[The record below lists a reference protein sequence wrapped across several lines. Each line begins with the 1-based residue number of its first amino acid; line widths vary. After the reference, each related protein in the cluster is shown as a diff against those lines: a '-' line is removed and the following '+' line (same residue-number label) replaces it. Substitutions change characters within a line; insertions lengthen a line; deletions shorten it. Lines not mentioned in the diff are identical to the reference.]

1 MKKLLVILLALATVL
16 ASFACCFAAVSSV
29 EKIDEL
35 DGKKIAVQTA
45 VAYEDA
51 VKDRIPKATWDYYT
65 TPNDMILA
73 LESNKIDAY
82 LIEEVG
88 FAAQHYSHKEL
99 RRLDEAAGS
108 IGFAITIGKGDNQN
122 RLLLEVNKFIEES
135 KASGLSKEM
144 YDYWVTNWNPEECF
158 YAIPD
163 YDPKAE
169 ELRVA
174 VEGAYEPFSF
184 EVDGSLTGFDVE
196 FVCRFCKEYGY
207 RPVFEPIPFDQISP
221 ATENGKYN
229 FGMNIVAT
237 DERTESSV
245 LSEDYYSCDI
255 VFVVEDVYDDGIGLL
270 EKIGISFDKTF
281 IKENRWKMFVE
292 GTGVTILIT
301 LASLLFGTLLGFLV
315 YLACRH
321 GNKFLNGVAGFF
333 NWLIEGMPTV
343 VLLMILFY
351 VIFGSSKLS
360 GTWISII
367 GFTLIF
373 ACCMFDM
380 LCVGCGAIS
389 KGQIEASRAL
399 GYTDRESFFKII
411 LPQAARHF
419 LPIYKNDMVSL
430 IKETSIVGYIAVRD
444 LTKISDFVR
453 SRTYEA
459 FFALIAT
466 AIIYFVVEGVLS
478 FVISRIQIKIDPK
491 RRSKDKI
498 LDGIKQWD

>member
-1 MKKLLVILLALATVL
+1 K
-16 ASFACCFAAVSSV
+16 
-29 EKIDEL
+29 
-35 DGKKIAVQTA
+35 
-45 VAYEDA
+45 
-51 VKDRIPKATWDYYT
+51 
-65 TPNDMILA
+65 
-73 LESNKIDAY
+73 
-82 LIEEVG
+82 
-88 FAAQHYSHKEL
+88 
-99 RRLDEAAGS
+99 
-108 IGFAITIGKGDNQN
+108 
-122 RLLLEVNKFIEES
+122 
-135 KASGLSKEM
+135 
-144 YDYWVTNWNPEECF
+144 YD
-158 YAIPD
+158 
-163 YDPKAE
+163 
-169 ELRVA
+169 
-174 VEGAYEPFSF
+174 
-184 EVDGSLTGFDVE
+184 
-196 FVCRFCKEYGY
+196 
-207 RPVFEPIPFDQISP
+207 
-221 ATENGKYN
+221 

-245 LSEDYYSCDI
+245 LSENYYSCDI
-255 VFVVEDVYDDGIGLL
+255 VLVVEDVYDDGIGFF
-270 EKIGISFDKTF
+270 ESIKNSFEKTF

-301 LASLLFGTLLGFLV
+301 LASLAFGTLLGFVV

-321 GNKFLNGVAGFF
+321 GGKVVNGITGFF
-333 NWLIEGMPTV
+333 NWLIAGMPTV

-351 VIFGSSKLS
+351 VVFGSSKLS

-380 LCVGCGAIS
+380 LCVGCGAIP

-399 GYTDRESFFKII
+399 GYTDKQSFFKII

-466 AIIYFVVEGVLS
+466 AVIYFVVEGVLS
-478 FVISRIQIKIDPK
+478 LIISRIQVRIDPK
-491 RRSKDKI
+491 RRPKSKV
-498 LDGIKQWD
+498 LDGITEWE